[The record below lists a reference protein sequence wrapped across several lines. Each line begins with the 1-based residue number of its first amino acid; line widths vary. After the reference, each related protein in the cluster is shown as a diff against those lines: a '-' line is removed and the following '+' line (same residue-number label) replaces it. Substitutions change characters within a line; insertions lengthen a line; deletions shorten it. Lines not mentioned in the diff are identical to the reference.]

1 MDFLEEGEYVTRRE
15 SMVTNQIVERGI
27 TEKRLLDAM
36 RTVPRHLF
44 VPAGYKRYAYSDHP
58 LPIGEGQ
65 TISQP
70 YMVALMTNL
79 LELTGVEKVLE
90 IGTGSGYQ
98 AAILA
103 HLAADVHTV
112 EILPH
117 VADKAS
123 KILASLGYTNIHQHI
138 GDGSFGWPET
148 APYDAIIVTAAAK
161 ETPQTYFDQLKPS
174 GRLVIPTGGQS
185 LQHIQRWTNENNEWI
200 PESILAVSFVP
211 LRGAEGWTRDEW
223 PT

>member
-15 SMVTNQIVERGI
+15 SMVTNQIIQRGI
-27 TEKRLLDAM
+27 TEKRLLNAM

-79 LELTGVEKVLE
+79 LVLTGVEKVLE

-103 HLAADVHTV
+103 HLAAEVHTV

-123 KILASLGYTNIHQHI
+123 KILTSLGYTNIFQHI
-138 GDGSFGWPET
+138 GDGSFGWPEM

-174 GRLVIPTGGQS
+174 GRLVIPTGGPS

>member
-15 SMVTNQIVERGI
+15 SMVTNQIMQRGI

-79 LELTGVEKVLE
+79 LEPQRRRKGARDRHRFGLP
-90 IGTGSGYQ
+90 GS
-98 AAILA
+98 
-103 HLAADVHTV
+103 D
-112 EILPH
+112 PRPP
-117 VADKAS
+117 
-123 KILASLGYTNIHQHI
+123 
-138 GDGSFGWPET
+138 GSRSTHG
-148 APYDAIIVTAAAK
+148 
-161 ETPQTYFDQLKPS
+161 
-174 GRLVIPTGGQS
+174 
-185 LQHIQRWTNENNEWI
+185 
-200 PESILAVSFVP
+200 
-211 LRGAEGWTRDEW
+211 
-223 PT
+223 